1 VKARGAAWLAVG
13 VGVGE
18 SKLGRVRILEE
29 SEAERAFKGRAWG
42 AVAEMMENWTAE
54 QREAFR
60 ESSSEQAMIISY
72 C

>member
-1 VKARGAAWLAVG
+1 
-13 VGVGE
+13 
-18 SKLGRVRILEE
+18 LGRVRILEE